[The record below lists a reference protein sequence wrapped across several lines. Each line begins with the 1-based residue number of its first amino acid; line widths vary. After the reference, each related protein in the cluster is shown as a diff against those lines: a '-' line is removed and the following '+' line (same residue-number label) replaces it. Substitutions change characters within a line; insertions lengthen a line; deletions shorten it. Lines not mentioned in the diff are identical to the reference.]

1 MTVQDNVDKILSQ
14 SALIASGVSMIPN
27 ALVSAAG
34 LSVLHYR
41 MIERL
46 CTAYGISYDASKL
59 TIGINAVTISA
70 LSTVLSEALAQV
82 VESSRGLRMITGGVS
97 ATVLNPFVTIT
108 IGRIYSAHF
117 ARGGTMLDF
126 NMNTLI
132 DLAAKQLTMDNLKY
146 NYQLSSHRDYASLL
160 A

>member
-1 MTVQDNVDKILSQ
+1 MTVQDNVEKILSQ

-41 MIERL
+41 MIGRL
-46 CTAYGISYDASKL
+46 CTAYGIPYDASKL

-82 VESSRGLRMITGGVS
+82 VESSRGIRMITGGVS

-108 IGRIYSAHF
+108 IGRMYSAHF

-132 DLAAKQLTMDNLKY
+132 DLAAKQLTMDNLKS